1 MKRLRTI
8 VYTSIVCLFVC
19 DSSFLFSLLDL
30 QCSTE
35 IDLFFL
41 IDSTGTLT
49 REGHERMRNW
59 TVNLVDKFAIGTN
72 QHQNLSGLVRVEVI
86 QFWGASPSLR
96 NPQPQVSVDIE
107 LGNYNN
113 KNDLQQQLLN
123 LGYKQGLSTIIP
135 DGLLKLN
142 EEIEARGSTEREI
155 YALVLTDGIDDTTTR
170 GYPTTTLEEQ
180 SQRLRDKENV
190 EVFAIGFGNVH
201 LITLEIIAS
210 HPDNIFTSA
219 TLEGALNE
227 TYNRMIVSLCG
238 PNSNIPTLPTPGE
251 F

>member
-1 MKRLRTI
+1 MYREHVK
-8 VYTSIVCLFVC
+8 TS
-19 DSSFLFSLLDL
+19 
-30 QCSTE
+30 
-35 IDLFFL
+35 
-41 IDSTGTLT
+41 
-49 REGHERMRNW
+49 
-59 TVNLVDKFAIGTN
+59 
-72 QHQNLSGLVRVEVI
+72 
-86 QFWGASPSLR
+86 ASKR

-107 LGNYNN
+107 LGNYND
-113 KNDLQQQLLN
+113 KNNLQQRLLS
-123 LGYKQGLSTIIP
+123 LGYKDGLSTIIP

-201 LITLEIIAS
+201 LITLEKIAS

-219 TLEGALNE
+219 TLEGALNA
-227 TYNRMIVSLCG
+227 TYIRMIVSLCG

>member
-1 MKRLRTI
+1 M
-8 VYTSIVCLFVC
+8 C
-19 DSSFLFSLLDL
+19 DSSSFILLDL

-41 IDSTGTLT
+41 IDSTRTLT
-49 REGHERMRNW
+49 REGHRRMRDW
-59 TVNLVDKFAIGTN
+59 AVNLVDKFAIGTN
-72 QHQNLSGLVRVEVI
+72 RHQNLSGLVRVEVI
-86 QFWGASPSLR
+86 QFWGTFASIL

-107 LGNYNN
+107 LGNYND
-113 KNDLQQQLLN
+113 KSDLQQRLSN
-123 LGYKQGLSTIIP
+123 IEYKAGLSTIIP

-180 SQRLRDKENV
+180 SERLQDKENV
-190 EVFAIGFGNVH
+190 EVFTIGFGNVH
-201 LITLEIIAS
+201 LITLEKIAS

-238 PNSNIPTLPTPGE
+238 PNSNIPTLSTPGE

>member
-1 MKRLRTI
+1 M
-8 VYTSIVCLFVC
+8 C
-19 DSSFLFSLLDL
+19 DSSFILLDL

-49 REGHERMRNW
+49 REGHRRMRDW
-59 TVNLVDKFAIGTN
+59 AVNLVDKFAIGTN
-72 QHQNLSGLVRVEVI
+72 RHQNLSGLVRVEVI
-86 QFWGASPSLR
+86 QFWGTFASIL

-107 LGNYNN
+107 LGNYND
-113 KNDLQQQLLN
+113 KSDLQQRLSN
-123 LGYKQGLSTIIP
+123 IEYKAGLSTIIP

-180 SQRLRDKENV
+180 SERLQDKENV
-190 EVFAIGFGNVH
+190 EVFTIGFGNVH
-201 LITLEIIAS
+201 LITLEKIAS

-238 PNSNIPTLPTPGE
+238 PNSNIPTLSTPGE